1 MKASGQKPTTRAP
14 TRQGKNAPAAEIA
27 KPAKRAP
34 APPKDAHNPS
44 SEVYLGSP
52 TARKV
57 TARAPTRQVKPA
69 AAAGMTR
76 LGKHAPTAPAHAYKG
91 FSAVYLAS
99 PTDRIHLIRAG
110 VPATALLDTGARMG
124 VSKEGIMTILKLP
137 RSTVTRHLK
146 AERVLPTDFSERF
159 LGLQQLIGQVE
170 VMVGESGDPAG
181 FDAAHWVAGWLERPL
196 PALNN
201 AKPADYMD
209 TMQGQMLVAS
219 LLASMQSGAF
229 A

>member
-1 MKASGQKPTTRAP
+1 MKTSGQKPTSRAP
-14 TRQGKNAPAAEIA
+14 TQQGKIAAATQGKIAAATKVAKRAQHAPAAPA
-27 KPAKRAP
+27 RAPVQQGKSVAATKVAKRAQHAP
-34 APPKDAHNPS
+34 A
-44 SEVYLGSP
+44 G
-52 TARKV
+52 
-57 TARAPTRQVKPA
+57 TARAR
-69 AAAGMTR
+69 
-76 LGKHAPTAPAHAYKG
+76 
-91 FSAVYLAS
+91 SAFADVYLAS
-99 PTDRIHLIRAG
+99 PTDRIHLIRSG
-110 VPATALLDTGARMG
+110 VQAKVLLDTGARMG
-124 VSKEGIMTILKLP
+124 VSKEGILTLLKLP
-137 RSTVTRHLK
+137 RSTVTRHLQ